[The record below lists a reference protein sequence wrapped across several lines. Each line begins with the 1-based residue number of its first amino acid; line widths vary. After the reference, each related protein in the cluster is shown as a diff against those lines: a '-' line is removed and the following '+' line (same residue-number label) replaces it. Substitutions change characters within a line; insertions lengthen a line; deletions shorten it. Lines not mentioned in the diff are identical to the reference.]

1 MSSTAS
7 IILKPL
13 TAEEKIIK
21 ILKNI
26 SVLFTNSMGT
36 LFKYRTRLKNRPDSV
51 KNIYKAE
58 HQKAGGD

>member
-13 TAEEKIIK
+13 TTEEKIIK

-26 SVLFTNSMGT
+26 GVLFSISVEAR
-36 LFKYRTRLKNRPDSV
+36 LKYR
-51 KNIYKAE
+51 A
-58 HQKAGGD
+58 